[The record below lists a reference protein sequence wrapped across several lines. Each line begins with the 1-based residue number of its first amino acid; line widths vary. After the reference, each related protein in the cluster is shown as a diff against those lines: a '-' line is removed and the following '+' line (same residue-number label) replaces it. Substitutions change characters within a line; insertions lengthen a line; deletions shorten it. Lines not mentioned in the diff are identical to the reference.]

1 MKSFICSSSI
11 ELWKIVEEGFKANNP
26 HNLTRREVVDSQLNA
41 TALYMIQQA
50 VGEKEM
56 PHIEDI
62 TTAKEA
68 WNTLAEVFVGNASMR
83 QNKFEEVSN
92 EAEGFLMEEGEDH
105 EDMYRHLKALATT
118 FRKLGASH
126 VDDAWV
132 KRKYVKALMP
142 FESADLKTLQGRHN
156 YHEMSSNDVMQEM
169 SAFKVETKNALDAR
183 SRALGMRSGTNLA
196 LKAKAMVCEE

>member
-1 MKSFICSSSI
+1 M
-11 ELWKIVEEGFKANNP
+11 WKIVEEGFKANNP

-41 TALYMIQQA
+41 TALYMIQQV

-68 WNTLAEVFVGNASMR
+68 WNTLADVFVGNASMR
-83 QNKFEEVSN
+83 QNKFEEVGN
-92 EAEGFLMEEGEDH
+92 EAEGFLMEEREDH
-105 EDMYRHLKALATT
+105 EDMYRRLKALATT

-132 KRKYVKALMP
+132 KRKYVKALMS
-142 FESADLKTLQGRHN
+142 FESADLKTLKGRHN

-183 SRALGMRSGTNLA
+183 SRAIAMRSGTNLA
-196 LKAKAMVCEE
+196 LKTKVMVSEEEEESED